1 MNGFIDIHTHLLPGV
16 DDGAADMT
24 EALRLVRIAY
34 QNGTRAIV
42 LTPHYRGRFKKS
54 SVERLQAGFSEFS
67 NMVKH
72 EIPQMEL
79 YLGHEAYCERELP
92 RLLAEKAVLTIHNSR
107 YCLLEFSPGVLRS
120 QLTTGV
126 SEVVG
131 QGFTPIIAHAE
142 RYNVLRKQD
151 DLLDELLNM
160 GALIQVNADSIM
172 GKRGLLIRM
181 FCNRLLGRRQV
192 HFVASD
198 AHDDKMRP
206 PILRK
211 SFMYIHKKYGAEFAH
226 QLFFENAHA
235 VLNGKILWV

>member
-1 MNGFIDIHTHLLPGV
+1 MDGFIDIHTHLLPGV

-24 EALRLVRIAY
+24 EALRLVHIAY

-54 SVERLQAGFSEFS
+54 SAERSQTEFSAFS
-67 NMVKH
+67 NMVKQ
-72 EIPQMEL
+72 EIPQMKL
-79 YLGHEAYCERELP
+79 YLGSEAYYERDLP
-92 RLLAEKAVLTIHNSR
+92 RLLMEKAVLSINNSR

-126 SEVVG
+126 SEVIG
-131 QGFTPIIAHAE
+131 HGFTPILAHAE

-151 DLLDELLNM
+151 DLLDEVLNM

-172 GKRGLLIRM
+172 GKRGFLIKM
-181 FCNRLLGRRQV
+181 FCNRLLGRKQV

-198 AHDDKMRP
+198 AHDDKIRP
-206 PILRK
+206 PMLRK
-211 SFMYIHKKYGAEFAH
+211 CFLHIHKKYGAEFAR
-226 QLFFENAHA
+226 QLFFENAHT
-235 VLNGKILWV
+235 VLGGEML